1 MRASSGDLIRAVRGP
16 ILLIVLGLLFVA
28 WFWGQFDFSKSWPV
42 LVIVYGVLLL
52 LEHLLPDHRAPA
64 GDSRTPAGGSL

>member
-28 WFWGQFDFSKSWPV
+28 EYWGQFPFYKTWPA
-42 LVIVYGVLLL
+42 LLIVYGLLLL
-52 LEHLLPDHRAPA
+52 LEHLVP
-64 GDSRTPAGGSL
+64 DSRTPASDGRAPAGGSL

>member
-28 WFWGQFDFSKSWPV
+28 EYWGQFPFYKTWPA
-42 LVIVYGVLLL
+42 LLIVYGLLLL
-52 LEHLLPDHRAPA
+52 LEHLVPDSRTPAP
-64 GDSRTPAGGSL
+64 DVRTPAGGSL